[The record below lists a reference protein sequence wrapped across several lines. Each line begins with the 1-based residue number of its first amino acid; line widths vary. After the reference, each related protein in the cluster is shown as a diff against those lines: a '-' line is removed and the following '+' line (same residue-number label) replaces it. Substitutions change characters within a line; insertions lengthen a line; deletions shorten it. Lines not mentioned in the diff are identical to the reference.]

1 MTSLDELL
9 GKYFDAAYA
18 EGLAGRS
25 HDTPEGTAQQSLND
39 IHEFFKAQIAAET
52 EACAKLMEGHKA
64 ADLRLIGGELT
75 AQEVRTVQAFLTN
88 RAAVIRRRIVS

>member
-18 EGLAGRS
+18 EGVAGLS
-25 HDTPEGTAQQSLND
+25 HDTPEGTAQQALHD
-39 IHEFFKAQIAAET
+39 IQEFFKAQIAAET

-64 ADLRLIGGELT
+64 ADLRLLGGEMT
-75 AQEVRTVQAFLTN
+75 AQEVRSVQAFLTN
-88 RAAVIRRRIVS
+88 RAAAIRRRLPG